1 MNIVFLRS
9 QIGPR
14 TQWMSSEQNKMAY
27 LFTSVT
33 IAEFSRNLAAGHH
46 WVIRQMKERILVVV
60 LIV

>member
-1 MNIVFLRS
+1 MNIVFLRAP
-9 QIGPR
+9 IGPLHNGS
-14 TQWMSSEQNKMAY
+14 SSEQNKMAY